1 MSKILRRP
9 MFRGGPVDSRGTG
22 ITSGL
27 MDGGQIGG
35 GAIYGEPNSDG
46 RYGFKK
52 PVLGASQPNK
62 FLDFLNSYLKPNETI
77 EENTDEIE
85 TGGEIFKAA
94 NDRFSYYDPNALPG
108 FKDVKRTM
116 PIKDGNVSA
125 EDGGQQLGDTD
136 YLVERGFVSDVEKPV
151 SKMSLE
157 ELIDYQLG
165 EKGDVFQTGKS
176 GLEKNRPREI
186 KSTKDLNENELL
198 DFRTNQMKSKNAAQD
213 MESSRP
219 IEIETAEDGSIK
231 LVTDPT
237 GNAEQKTELSAR
249 DLVRENAELFKE
261 FLSEGNEKKLRD
273 ARIQDLSDLGLDI
286 FAQSQKE
293 GATVGSTLG
302 GAAEKLVGK
311 DSRVD
316 KVKAQ
321 IDKSD
326 QTGVALAINDYIAG
340 KRSKEQIDAML
351 AKSDI
356 GFAQA
361 IALADYKK
369 GKEDFF
375 ENLKENRKGMGSAEA
390 IITTVQETFKKV
402 PTVLTDKDIKQENFG
417 LLNEENVGEYFVY
430 PDGKVTK
437 IDKIGNELTEV
448 VIYTRGG

>member
-27 MDGGQIGG
+27 GYEAGGRVGYNMGGGQFKTGTEIVE
-35 GAIYGEPNSDG
+35 AQE
-46 RYGFKK
+46 KK
-52 PVLGASQPNK
+52 P
-62 FLDFLNSYLKPNETI
+62 FLNDLVYSAGMPFPYERTTPLKDIKLTDTSVEEEET
-77 EENTDEIE
+77 
-85 TGGEIFKAA
+85 
-94 NDRFSYYDPNALPG
+94 P
-108 FKDVKRTM
+108 
-116 PIKDGNVSA
+116 
-125 EDGGQQLGDTD
+125 
-136 YLVERGFVSDVEKPV
+136 
-151 SKMSLE
+151 
-157 ELIDYQLG
+157 
-165 EKGDVFQTGKS
+165 KGDVLSRMTEYLDIDTSSPFEGYENFED
-176 GLEKNRPREI
+176 LP
-186 KSTKDLNENELL
+186 KSTQNISSKT
-198 DFRTNQMKSKNAAQD
+198 DFERYKKEQADVQD
-213 MESSRP
+213 AKQSAINSEGYLP
-219 IEIETAEDGSIK
+219 TPGPEKGVIETDGKGGVK

-340 KRSKEQIDAML
+340 KRSKEQVDAML

>member
-27 MDGGQIGG
+27 GYEKGGRVGYNMGGGQFKTGTEIVE
-35 GAIYGEPNSDG
+35 AQE
-46 RYGFKK
+46 KK
-52 PVLGASQPNK
+52 P
-62 FLDFLNSYLKPNETI
+62 FLNDLVYSAGMPFPYERTTPLKDIKLTDTSVEEEET
-77 EENTDEIE
+77 
-85 TGGEIFKAA
+85 
-94 NDRFSYYDPNALPG
+94 P
-108 FKDVKRTM
+108 
-116 PIKDGNVSA
+116 
-125 EDGGQQLGDTD
+125 
-136 YLVERGFVSDVEKPV
+136 
-151 SKMSLE
+151 
-157 ELIDYQLG
+157 
-165 EKGDVFQTGKS
+165 KGDVLSRMTEYLDIDTSSPFEGYENFED
-176 GLEKNRPREI
+176 LP
-186 KSTKDLNENELL
+186 KSTQNISSKTDFERYKKEEADKKD
-198 DFRTNQMKSKNAAQD
+198 TVQSTINA
-213 MESSRP
+213 EGYLSTP
-219 IEIETAEDGSIK
+219 GPEKGVIETDDKGGVK

-340 KRSKEQIDAML
+340 KRSKEQVDAML

>member
-27 MDGGQIGG
+27 TDKPKRGLVDEPGGYAG
-35 GAIYGEPNSDG
+35 
-46 RYGFKK
+46 
-52 PVLGASQPNK
+52 V
-62 FLDFLNSYLKPNETI
+62 T
-77 EENTDEIE
+77 
-85 TGGEIFKAA
+85 TGGDLMNK
-94 NDRFSYYDPNALPG
+94 NRFSYFDQNALPG
-108 FKDVKRTM
+108 FRNVKRAM
-116 PIKDGNVSA
+116 PINDIFGSKDSA
-125 EDGGQQLGDTD
+125 GMQLGNTD
-136 YLVERGFVSDVEKPV
+136 YLVEKGYLSDVEKPV
-151 SKMSLE
+151 SEMSME

-176 GLEKNRPREI
+176 GLEKDRPRQV
-186 KSTKDLNENELL
+186 KSTADLTEDELREY
-198 DFRTNQMKSKNAAQD
+198 RTTGMTSKNEAL
-213 MESSRP
+213 EGTSSRP
-219 IEIETAEDGSIK
+219 VEVIETAEDGSIK
-231 LVTDPT
+231 LTTDPT
-237 GNAEQKTELSAR
+237 GNAEQKTEMSAR
-249 DLVRENAELFKE
+249 DLVRENADLFKE
-261 FLSEGNEKKLRD
+261 FLSEGNEKKLKS
-273 ARIQDLSDLGLDI
+273 ARIGDASDYLLKFFEG
-286 FAQSQKE
+286 SQRE
-293 GATVGSTLG
+293 GATVGSS
-302 GAAEKLVGK
+302 AAEVAKFATSK
-311 DSRVD
+311 DSKTERA
-316 KVKAQ
+316 KAA
-321 IDKSD
+321 IEKTD
-326 QTGVALAINDYIAG
+326 QTATALAINDYIAG
-340 KRSKEQIDAML
+340 KRSKEQIEAML

>member
-27 MDGGQIGG
+27 TDKPKRGLVDEPGGYAG
-35 GAIYGEPNSDG
+35 
-46 RYGFKK
+46 
-52 PVLGASQPNK
+52 V
-62 FLDFLNSYLKPNETI
+62 T
-77 EENTDEIE
+77 
-85 TGGEIFKAA
+85 TGGDLMNK
-94 NDRFSYYDPNALPG
+94 NRFSYFDPNALPG
-108 FKDVKRTM
+108 FRNVKRAM
-116 PIKDGNVSA
+116 PITDIFGSKDSA
-125 EDGGQQLGDTD
+125 GMQLGNTD
-136 YLVERGFVSDVEKPV
+136 YLVEKGYLSDVEKPV
-151 SKMSLE
+151 SEMSME

-176 GLEKNRPREI
+176 GLEKDRPRQVE
-186 KSTKDLNENELL
+186 STADLTEDELREY
-198 DFRTNQMKSKNAAQD
+198 RTTGMTSKNEAL
-213 MESSRP
+213 EGTSSRP
-219 IEIETAEDGSIK
+219 VEVIETAEDGSIK
-231 LVTDPT
+231 LTNDAT
-237 GNAEQKTELSAR
+237 GNAEQKTEMSAR
-249 DLVRENAELFKE
+249 DIVKENAELFKE
-261 FLSEGNEKKLRD
+261 FLNEGNEKKLKS
-273 ARIQDLSDLGLDI
+273 ARIGDASDYLLKFFEG
-286 FAQSQKE
+286 SQKE
-293 GATVGSTLG
+293 GATVGSS
-302 GAAEKLVGK
+302 AADVAAFATAK
-311 DSRVD
+311 DSKTERA
-316 KVKAQ
+316 KAA
-321 IDKSD
+321 IEKTND
-326 QTGVALAINDYIAG
+326 TATVLAINDYIAG

>member
-27 MDGGQIGG
+27 MDGGRVGLKVSFPGTAGQ
-35 GAIYGEPNSDG
+35 AQE
-46 RYGFKK
+46 
-52 PVLGASQPNK
+52 
-62 FLDFLNSYLKPNETI
+62 FL
-77 EENTDEIE
+77 
-85 TGGEIFKAA
+85 TGGDIMDLSKTK
-94 NDRFSYYDPNALPG
+94 FSAGMPFPYQTTPLKNIELTDTSVEEEETPKG
-108 FKDVKRTM
+108 DVLSRM
-116 PIKDGNVSA
+116 
-125 EDGGQQLGDTD
+125 TD
-136 YLVERGFVSDVEKPV
+136 YLDIDTSSPFEGVDNFEDLPKSVQNIS
-151 SKMSLE
+151 SKTDFNRYKKEQSNVQDKTQSAINAEGYLPTP
-157 ELIDYQLG
+157 G
-165 EKGDVFQTGKS
+165 PEKGV
-176 GLEKNRPREI
+176 
-186 KSTKDLNENELL
+186 
-198 DFRTNQMKSKNAAQD
+198 
-213 MESSRP
+213 
-219 IEIETAEDGSIK
+219 IETDGKGGVK

-237 GNAEQKTELSAR
+237 GNVEQKTEMSAR
-249 DLVRENAELFKE
+249 DIVKENAELFKE

-286 FAQSQKE
+286 FAKSQQE

-302 GAAEKLVGK
+302 GAAANLVGK

-316 KVKAQ
+316 KAKAQ

-326 QTGVALAINDYIAG
+326 QTATALAINDYIAG
-340 KRSKEQIDAML
+340 KRSKEQVDAML

-369 GKEDFF
+369 GKENFF
-375 ENLKENRKGMGSAEA
+375 DNLKENRKGMGSAEA

-437 IDKIGNELTEV
+437 IDKIGDELTEV

>member
-27 MDGGQIGG
+27 MDGGRVGLKVSFPGTVGQ
-35 GAIYGEPNSDG
+35 AQE
-46 RYGFKK
+46 
-52 PVLGASQPNK
+52 
-62 FLDFLNSYLKPNETI
+62 FL
-77 EENTDEIE
+77 
-85 TGGEIFKAA
+85 TGGDIVDLSKTK
-94 NDRFSYYDPNALPG
+94 FSAGMPFPYQTTPLKNIKLTDTSVEEEETPKG
-108 FKDVKRTM
+108 DVLSRM
-116 PIKDGNVSA
+116 
-125 EDGGQQLGDTD
+125 TD
-136 YLVERGFVSDVEKPV
+136 YLDIDTSSPFEGVDNFEDLPKSVQNISSKTDFERYKKEQSDVQDKTQSAINAEGYLPTP
-151 SKMSLE
+151 
-157 ELIDYQLG
+157 G
-165 EKGDVFQTGKS
+165 PEKGV
-176 GLEKNRPREI
+176 
-186 KSTKDLNENELL
+186 
-198 DFRTNQMKSKNAAQD
+198 
-213 MESSRP
+213 
-219 IEIETAEDGSIK
+219 IEVDDKGDIK
-231 LVTDPT
+231 LTTDPT
-237 GNAEQKTELSAR
+237 GNVEQKTEMSAK
-249 DLVRENAELFKE
+249 DIVKENAELFKE

-302 GAAEKLVGK
+302 GAAANLVGK

-316 KVKAQ
+316 KAKAQ

-326 QTGVALAINDYIAG
+326 QTAVALAINDYIAG

-351 AKSDI
+351 AKSDL

-369 GKEDFF
+369 GKENFF
-375 ENLKENRKGMGSAEA
+375 DNLKENRKGMGSAEA

-417 LLNEENVGEYFVY
+417 LLNEENIGEYFVY

-437 IDKIGNELTEV
+437 IDEIDGKLIEV

>member
-27 MDGGQIGG
+27 MDGGRVGLKVSFPGTVGQ
-35 GAIYGEPNSDG
+35 AQE
-46 RYGFKK
+46 
-52 PVLGASQPNK
+52 
-62 FLDFLNSYLKPNETI
+62 FL
-77 EENTDEIE
+77 
-85 TGGEIFKAA
+85 TGGDIVDLSKTK
-94 NDRFSYYDPNALPG
+94 FSAGMPFPYKTTPLKNIKLTDTSVEEEETPKG
-108 FKDVKRTM
+108 DVLSRM
-116 PIKDGNVSA
+116 
-125 EDGGQQLGDTD
+125 TD
-136 YLVERGFVSDVEKPV
+136 YLDIDTSSPFEGVDNFEDLPKSVQNISSKTDFDRYKKEQSDVQDKTQSAINAEGFLPEPGP
-151 SKMSLE
+151 L
-157 ELIDYQLG
+157 
-165 EKGDVFQTGKS
+165 KGV
-176 GLEKNRPREI
+176 
-186 KSTKDLNENELL
+186 
-198 DFRTNQMKSKNAAQD
+198 
-213 MESSRP
+213 
-219 IEIETAEDGSIK
+219 IETDDKGGVK

-237 GNAEQKTELSAR
+237 GNVEQKTEMSAK
-249 DLVRENAELFKE
+249 DIVKENAELFKE

-302 GAAEKLVGK
+302 GAAANLVGK

-316 KVKAQ
+316 KAKAQ

-326 QTGVALAINDYIAG
+326 QTAVALAINDYIAG
-340 KRSKEQIDAML
+340 KRSKEQVDAML
-351 AKSDI
+351 AKSDL

-369 GKEDFF
+369 GKENFF
-375 ENLKENRKGMGSAEA
+375 DNLKENRKGMGSAEA

-417 LLNEENVGEYFVY
+417 LLNEENIGEYFVY

-437 IDKIGNELTEV
+437 IDEIDGKLIEV

>member
-27 MDGGQIGG
+27 TDKPKRGLVDEPGGYAG
-35 GAIYGEPNSDG
+35 
-46 RYGFKK
+46 
-52 PVLGASQPNK
+52 V
-62 FLDFLNSYLKPNETI
+62 T
-77 EENTDEIE
+77 
-85 TGGEIFKAA
+85 TGGDLMNK
-94 NDRFSYYDPNALPG
+94 NRFSYFDPNALPG
-108 FKDVKRTM
+108 FRNVKRAM
-116 PIKDGNVSA
+116 PITDIFGSKDSA
-125 EDGGQQLGDTD
+125 GMQLGNTD
-136 YLVERGFVSDVEKPV
+136 YLVEKGYLSNVEKPV
-151 SKMSLE
+151 SEMSME

-176 GLEKNRPREI
+176 GLEKDRPRQVE
-186 KSTKDLNENELL
+186 STADLTEDELREY
-198 DFRTNQMKSKNAAQD
+198 RTTGMTSKNEAL
-213 MESSRP
+213 EGKSSRP
-219 IEIETAEDGSIK
+219 VEVIETAEDGSIK
-231 LVTDPT
+231 LTNDAT
-237 GNAEQKTELSAR
+237 GNAEQKTEMSAR
-249 DLVRENAELFKE
+249 DIVKENAELFKE
-261 FLSEGNEKKLRD
+261 FLNEGNEKKLKS
-273 ARIQDLSDLGLDI
+273 ARIGDASDYLLKFFEG
-286 FAQSQKE
+286 SQKE
-293 GATVGSTLG
+293 GATVGSS
-302 GAAEKLVGK
+302 AADVAAFATAK
-311 DSRVD
+311 DSKTERA
-316 KVKAQ
+316 KAA
-321 IDKSD
+321 IEKTND
-326 QTGVALAINDYIAG
+326 TATVLAINDYIAG
-340 KRSKEQIDAML
+340 KRSKEQIEAML

>member
-1 MSKILRRP
+1 MPFPYQTTPLENIKLTDTSVEEEETPKGDVL
-9 MFRGGPVDSRGTG
+9 SR
-22 ITSGL
+22 
-27 MDGGQIGG
+27 M
-35 GAIYGEPNSDG
+35 
-46 RYGFKK
+46 
-52 PVLGASQPNK
+52 
-62 FLDFLNSYLKPNETI
+62 
-77 EENTDEIE
+77 
-85 TGGEIFKAA
+85 
-94 NDRFSYYDPNALPG
+94 
-108 FKDVKRTM
+108 
-116 PIKDGNVSA
+116 
-125 EDGGQQLGDTD
+125 TD
-136 YLVERGFVSDVEKPV
+136 YLDIDTSSPFEGYENFEDLPKSTQNISSKTDFDRYKKEQADKKDKAQSVVNAEGFLPEP
-151 SKMSLE
+151 
-157 ELIDYQLG
+157 G
-165 EKGDVFQTGKS
+165 PEKGV
-176 GLEKNRPREI
+176 
-186 KSTKDLNENELL
+186 
-198 DFRTNQMKSKNAAQD
+198 
-213 MESSRP
+213 
-219 IEIETAEDGSIK
+219 IETDGKGGVK

-237 GNAEQKTELSAR
+237 GNVEQKTEMSAR
-249 DLVRENAELFKE
+249 DIVKENAELFKE

-286 FAQSQKE
+286 FAKSQQE

-302 GAAEKLVGK
+302 GAAANLVGK

-316 KVKAQ
+316 KAKAQ

-326 QTGVALAINDYIAG
+326 QTAVALAINDYIAG
-340 KRSKEQIDAML
+340 KRSKEQVDAML
-351 AKSDI
+351 AKSDL

-437 IDKIGNELTEV
+437 IDKIGGELTEV

>member
-27 MDGGQIGG
+27 MDGGRVGLKVSFPGTAGQ
-35 GAIYGEPNSDG
+35 AQE
-46 RYGFKK
+46 
-52 PVLGASQPNK
+52 
-62 FLDFLNSYLKPNETI
+62 FL
-77 EENTDEIE
+77 
-85 TGGEIFKAA
+85 TGGDIMDLSKTK
-94 NDRFSYYDPNALPG
+94 FSAGMPFPYQTTPLKNIELTDTSVEEEETPKG
-108 FKDVKRTM
+108 DVLSRM
-116 PIKDGNVSA
+116 
-125 EDGGQQLGDTD
+125 TD
-136 YLVERGFVSDVEKPV
+136 YLDIDTSSPFEGVDNFEDLPKSVQNIS
-151 SKMSLE
+151 SKTDFNRYKKEQSNVQDKTQSAINAEGYLPTP
-157 ELIDYQLG
+157 G
-165 EKGDVFQTGKS
+165 PEKGV
-176 GLEKNRPREI
+176 
-186 KSTKDLNENELL
+186 
-198 DFRTNQMKSKNAAQD
+198 
-213 MESSRP
+213 
-219 IEIETAEDGSIK
+219 IETDGKGGVK

-237 GNAEQKTELSAR
+237 GNVEQKTEMSAR
-249 DLVRENAELFKE
+249 DIVKENAELFKE
-261 FLSEGNEKKLRD
+261 FLNEGNEKKLRD

-286 FAQSQKE
+286 FAKSQQE

-302 GAAEKLVGK
+302 GAAANLVGK

-316 KVKAQ
+316 KAKAQ

-326 QTGVALAINDYIAG
+326 QTATALAINDYIAG
-340 KRSKEQIDAML
+340 KRSKEQVDAML

-369 GKEDFF
+369 GKENFF
-375 ENLKENRKGMGSAEA
+375 DNLKENRKGMGSAEA

-437 IDKIGNELTEV
+437 IDKIGDELTEV

>member
-27 MDGGQIGG
+27 TDKPKRGLVDEPGGYAG
-35 GAIYGEPNSDG
+35 
-46 RYGFKK
+46 
-52 PVLGASQPNK
+52 V
-62 FLDFLNSYLKPNETI
+62 T
-77 EENTDEIE
+77 
-85 TGGEIFKAA
+85 TGGDLMNK
-94 NDRFSYYDPNALPG
+94 NRFSYFDPNALPG
-108 FKDVKRTM
+108 FRNVKRAM
-116 PIKDGNVSA
+116 PITDIFGSKDSA
-125 EDGGQQLGDTD
+125 GMQLGNTD
-136 YLVERGFVSDVEKPV
+136 YLVEKGYLSNVEKPV
-151 SKMSLE
+151 SEMSME

-176 GLEKNRPREI
+176 GLEKDRPRQVE
-186 KSTKDLNENELL
+186 STADLTEDELREY
-198 DFRTNQMKSKNAAQD
+198 RTTGMTSKNEAL
-213 MESSRP
+213 EGKSSRP
-219 IEIETAEDGSIK
+219 VEVIETAEDGSIK
-231 LVTDPT
+231 LTNDAT
-237 GNAEQKTELSAR
+237 GNAEQKTEMSAR
-249 DLVRENAELFKE
+249 DIVKENAELFKE
-261 FLSEGNEKKLRD
+261 FLNEGNEKKLKS
-273 ARIQDLSDLGLDI
+273 ARIGDVSDYLLKFFEG
-286 FAQSQKE
+286 SQKE
-293 GATVGSTLG
+293 GATVGSS
-302 GAAEKLVGK
+302 AADVAAFATAK
-311 DSRVD
+311 DSKTERA
-316 KVKAQ
+316 KAA
-321 IDKSD
+321 IEKTND
-326 QTGVALAINDYIAG
+326 TATVLAINDYIAG